1 MSDNLTQLSLEKHF
15 NFLYTYL
22 IDRKPLIVE
31 TFRKYPKMQVTKQLK
46 SEVNYVFSVFAKKH
60 GIKYSITGVGSPVL
74 HVKIHSGNVDFS
86 DTTDAVD
93 SRSPFDITLKNVD
106 QYFKNP
112 EVCAIASEMIDILQS
127 KNEFSDDGYQKNY
140 YLQISFIGI
149 DGEDSPYRYIN
160 QAVISEIVDL
170 MTKYKIHD
178 YELA

>member
-1 MSDNLTQLSLEKHF
+1 MSDHLSQQSLQKHF

-31 TFRKYPKMQVTKQLK
+31 TFRKYPKMQVTKQIK
-46 SEVNYVFSVFAKKH
+46 SDVNSAFASFAKKY

-74 HVKIHSGNVDFS
+74 HVKIHSGNVDFL
-86 DTTDAVD
+86 DTTDAID
-93 SRSPFDITLKNVD
+93 SRLPFDITPTTKVD
-106 QYFKNP
+106 QYFKNV

-127 KNEFSDDGYQKNY
+127 KNEFSDDYQKNY
-140 YLQISFIGI
+140 YLQISYIGT

-160 QAVISEIVDL
+160 QTVISEIVDL
-170 MTKYKIHD
+170 MVKHKIHD